1 MNKKIVGAAL
11 GLAVLAVSSVASAE
25 VNLAVGVG
33 IPVGVYAPPPPVYVA
48 PPVAYGPAP
57 VAVAYGGYREYDERD
72 AWRARREWR
81 EHEWRREHWREQ
93 QWREHA
99 RWGY

>member
-11 GLAVLAVSSVASAE
+11 GLAVLAASSVASAH

-33 IPVGVYAPPPPVYVA
+33 IPVGVYAPQPVYVA

-57 VAVAYGGYREYDERD
+57 VAVAYGGYRAYDGRD
-72 AWRARREWR
+72 GWRERREWR
-81 EHEWRREHWREQ
+81 EREWRREHWREHE
-93 QWREHA
+93 WRERQ